1 MTEDDDDLKPVR
13 GFFQQTKM
21 FIAYAWQDIG
31 RNKLHF
37 SLAFGSV
44 FISVLSI
51 LLVSTIV
58 TMGPLIFLGLGQKT
72 NGEIDAMF
80 SPPNPGIGSN

>member
-1 MTEDDDDLKPVR
+1 
-13 GFFQQTKM
+13 M
-21 FIAYAWQDIG
+21 FLRYAWQDIG

-58 TMGPLIFLGLGQKT
+58 TMGPLIFLGLGQKQ
-72 NGEIDAMF
+72 NGEIDAIF
-80 SPPNPGIGSN
+80 SAPKPGVFTNPDYAYFTTWGDFLNFT